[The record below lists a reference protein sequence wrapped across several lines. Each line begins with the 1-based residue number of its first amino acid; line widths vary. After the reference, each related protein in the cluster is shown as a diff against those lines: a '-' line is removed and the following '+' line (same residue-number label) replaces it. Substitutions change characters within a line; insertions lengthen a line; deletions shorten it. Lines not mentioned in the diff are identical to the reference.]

1 MLNSVKRIALATTV
15 SLAALSTAAV
25 ASEDIIFSEINV
37 TAVMGAAE
45 NANALDVFPEIVTDL
60 EQAIATRVSTGSDAS
75 LPTIKIDIRQISLNG
90 NPMLTSLEGF
100 NEISGIVAIT
110 DDNNSIGAQS
120 FAVNI
125 AAYPADQIVPEG
137 FVAVPPSQDDFYDAM
152 IEGFADTVAQR
163 INTIHV
169 N

>member
-1 MLNSVKRIALATTV
+1 MFNSVKRIALATSV
-15 SLAALSTAAV
+15 SIAALSTAAF
-25 ASEDIIFSEINV
+25 ASEEIVFSEIDV

-60 EQAIATRVSTGSDAS
+60 EQAIASRVQTGSDAS

-100 NEISGIVAIT
+100 NEISGVVAIA

-125 AAYPADQIVPEG
+125 AAYPGDQIVPEG
-137 FVAVPPSQDDFYDAM
+137 FVAVQPSEDDFYNAM
-152 IEGFADTVAQR
+152 IAGFADTVLQR
-163 INTIHV
+163 IDTINTK
-169 N
+169 